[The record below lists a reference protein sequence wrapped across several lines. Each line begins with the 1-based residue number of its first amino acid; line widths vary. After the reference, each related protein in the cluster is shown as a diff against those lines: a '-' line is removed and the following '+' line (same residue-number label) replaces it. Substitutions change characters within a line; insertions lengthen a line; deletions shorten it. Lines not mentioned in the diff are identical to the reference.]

1 MVADVDF
8 SSSESRNFRFYCP
21 PQNGGQLQAKVVDNQ
36 DLKVDTALK
45 LDAGRVAA
53 APAPR

>member
-8 SSSESRNFRFYCP
+8 SISENPNLRFYFT
-21 PQNGGQLQAKVVDNQ
+21 PQNGGQLQAKVVDNH
-36 DLKVDTALK
+36 DLKFDTTLK